1 MSQTVVGKLYM
12 DGCGHCV
19 SLEEPWNQMKT
30 KVGGKVVVAG
40 DIESAEIGKL
50 DELNQKYGTDV
61 SVQDGYPTIYKI
73 KHGGVEYYN
82 GERTVQKLVSW
93 ALQKQGKSKKQKK
106 IGGGKKRTNRK
117 RTKTSKK

>member
-19 SLEEPWNQMKT
+19 TLEEPWNQMTK
-30 KVGGKVVVAG
+30 KVGKKVTVEE
-40 DIESAEIGKL
+40 DIESAETGKL
-50 DELNQKYGTDV
+50 DELNKKYGTDV
-61 SVQDGYPTIYKI
+61 SVQAGYPTIYKI
-73 KHGGVEYYN
+73 KKGVVEYYN

-106 IGGGKKRTNRK
+106 IGGGKKTTNRK
-117 RTKTSKK
+117 RSRRLQ

>member
-30 KVGGKVVVAG
+30 ILSGKVGVEE
-40 DIESAEIGKL
+40 DIESAEIGNL
-50 DELNQKYGTDV
+50 DELNRKYGTDV
-61 SVQDGYPTIYKI
+61 SVQGGYPTIYKI

-106 IGGGKKRTNRK
+106 DN
-117 RTKTSKK
+117 